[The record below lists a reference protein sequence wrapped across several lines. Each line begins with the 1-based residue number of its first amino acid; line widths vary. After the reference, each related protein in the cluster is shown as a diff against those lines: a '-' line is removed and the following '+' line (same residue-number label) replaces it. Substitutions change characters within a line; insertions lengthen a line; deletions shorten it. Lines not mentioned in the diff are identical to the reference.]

1 VRAAVR
7 ILRAAGVP
15 FALAGRVAVWTY
27 VPPRGQGFTRDVDFA
42 VPYGY
47 GQAIEEELKKEGFE
61 PVTLGIGGLGIER
74 DAVVVDF
81 IDRHPSL
88 SRLYTEAVEKAQ
100 ANVQRFGEEELE
112 VPVVPK
118 DYLLAMKLV
127 LHETKDEEDAQELM
141 LTMSEEELRAARRLV
156 ESHVGA
162 AGVDHLDTLARRI
175 RHPGAEPRYDA
186 SGAEGPGR
194 QQDPERGRR

>member
-1 VRAAVR
+1 MRAAVG

-15 FALAGRVAVWTY
+15 FALAGRVAVWMY
-27 VPPRGQGFTRDVDFA
+27 VPPRGQGFTKDVDFA

-47 GQAIEEELKKEGFE
+47 ARAIEEEARKKGFE

-74 DAVVVDF
+74 DEVVVDF

-88 SRLYTEAVEKAQ
+88 SGLYTEAVEKAQ

-127 LHETKDEEDAQELM
+127 LHEPKDEEDAEQLM
-141 LTMSEEELRAARRLV
+141 LTMSEEELRAARSLV
-156 ESHVGA
+156 DRHLGPV
-162 AGVDHLDTLARRI
+162 GVDHLDTLARRI
-175 RHPGAEPRYDA
+175 RHPGAEPRYDTG
-186 SGAEGPGR
+186 GAGAGGEKR
-194 QQDPERGRR
+194 TAT